1 MIDNDLFANFV
12 AQHNPQLVSQQH
24 QQQHQNQN
32 HQQHEQQQPSTPP
45 SLSSPSLLQ
54 IQIQNLQL
62 ALCETH
68 IALDDALPLIV
79 AKPGLASLIERSDT
93 TPSAATHTLQLDE
106 PISLRIVFPIV
117 FALASIVLALLPWR
131 VAAVLLA
138 SSLGAMFWWR
148 NGRTHQ
154 LRRILDAQLRAHEFA
169 RGMAALDRAI
179 VRALRA
185 LQECELLARGRRV
198 SSTLVSQLDDAANL
212 HRNKMLLA
220 AVASATARVRRALDA
235 AVAEWRAQLR
245 LVECVSALITVSD
258 RRVSSLQGSATV
270 ITDEYIALLDSL
282 QSTNTPT
289 ITTLKQLHHANCAIR
304 SHLMTLLLVA
314 VEEPRRASA
323 VCSTLERLGRQ
334 LEPLATRVD
343 NALTN
348 FVVIPSTPL
357 VRSSVVDAS
366 PKPRRSRRRFQ
377 SQLAESR
384 DVVNVRLGS
393 ICEQLQ
399 RVHVVTEESDDTDV
413 TPDDVNM
420 AYRHFRRV
428 RDDLRDALHE
438 WERAHAPLASILS
451 SDGSIPWPDPIEST
465 IVSQAIESGD
475 ASEGDDESD
484 DSSLLVAEKLFVHDG
499 AASNDENEQRAPM
512 TREERMARMAQRQAE
527 REQREAA
534 AAKQRKTMDL
544 MDELSQVLQQRTK

>member
-12 AQHNPQLVSQQH
+12 AQHNPQLVSQHH
-24 QQQHQNQN
+24 QQQQH
-32 HQQHEQQQPSTPP
+32 HQQHEHQSSNPTPTTTTQSQPSP
-45 SLSSPSLLQ
+45 LQ
-54 IQIQNLQL
+54 IEIQALQL

-79 AKPGLASLIERSDT
+79 AKPRLASLIERS
-93 TPSAATHTLQLDE
+93 SENANCAASHIAIDE
-106 PISLRIVFPIV
+106 PISLRIVFAIY

-148 NGRTHQ
+148 NGRVYA
-154 LRRILDAQLRAHEFA
+154 LRRIVDAQVRAREFA
-169 RGMAALDRAI
+169 SGMAALDRAT
-179 VRALRA
+179 VRALRS

-198 SSTLVSQLDDAANL
+198 SSTIVSQLDDAANL
-212 HRNKMLLA
+212 HRNRVLLA

-235 AVAEWRAQLR
+235 AVADWRAQLK
-245 LVECVSALITVSD
+245 LVECASALVTVSD
-258 RRVSSLQGSATV
+258 RRVASLQGSATV
-270 ITDEYIALLDSL
+270 ITDEYIAVLDSL
-282 QSTNTPT
+282 QPTTTPT
-289 ITTLKQLHHANCAIR
+289 ISLAALKQLHHANCAIR

-314 VEEPRRASA
+314 AEEPRRASA
-323 VCSTLERLGRQ
+323 IGSTLERLARQ
-334 LEPLATRVD
+334 LGPLATRVD

-348 FVVIPSTPL
+348 FVVIQSTPPAP
-357 VRSSVVDAS
+357 SSVVDAP

-377 SQLAESR
+377 SQLAECR
-384 DVVNVRLGS
+384 DAANARLGN

-399 RVHVVTEESDDTDV
+399 RVHIVTEESDDTDV
-413 TPDDVNM
+413 TPDDVNV
-420 AYRHFRRV
+420 AYRQFRRV

-451 SDGSIPWPDPIEST
+451 SDGSVPWRDPIEST
-465 IVSQAIESGD
+465 IIQQSI
-475 ASEGDDESD
+475 ESD
-484 DSSLLVAEKLFVHDG
+484 DDSDDDEDDSLLVAEKLFVHDG
-499 AASNDENEQRAPM
+499 AVSNDENEQRAPM

-534 AAKQRKTMDL
+534 EAKQRKTMDL